1 MECML
6 CLHTMCTVYSTHNA
20 VQYCIHHT
28 HICTVQNALIADF
41 CLYCLELVVQAQ
53 EDNVVQVENVAR
65 QQVHSRTS
73 SQGTLTP
80 PAAQDGDHEQLS
92 SAGKKKEEDGSS
104 GGGDSTGDED
114 QGEVSGALHTAGT
127 CLC

>member
-1 MECML
+1 M
-6 CLHTMCTVYSTHNA
+6 
-20 VQYCIHHT
+20 
-28 HICTVQNALIADF
+28 F
-41 CLYCLELVVQAQ
+41 CSELVVQAQ
-53 EDNVVQVENVAR
+53 EDSVVQVENVAR

-80 PAAQDGDHEQLS
+80 PAPEDGDHGQLS

-114 QGEVSGALHTAGT
+114 QGEVAGTLHTAGT
-127 CLC
+127 PLIFVC